1 LPIADGHTFGGNQIQ
16 EGLQERLG
24 LLLLIELDEGIDEG
38 DGNQNG
44 AQIRLIMDGLGCRSP
59 TGM

>member
-1 LPIADGHTFGGNQIQ
+1 
-16 EGLQERLG
+16 
-24 LLLLIELDEGIDEG
+24 LLLIELDEGIDEG

-44 AQIRLIMDGLGCRSP
+44 AQIRLDMHGLGCRPP